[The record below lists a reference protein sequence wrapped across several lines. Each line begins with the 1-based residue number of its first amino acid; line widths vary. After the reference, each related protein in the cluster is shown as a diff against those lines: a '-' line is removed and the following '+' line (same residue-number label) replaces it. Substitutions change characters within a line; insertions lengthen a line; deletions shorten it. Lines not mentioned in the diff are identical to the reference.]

1 MIVKRMNDTA
11 TCCNECK
18 KSKNEEP
25 KIPYYM
31 IEVGNM
37 CLYMCEHCK
46 NRLKGNLALAEDLSA

>member
-1 MIVKRMNDTA
+1 MNDTA

-18 KSKNEEP
+18 KSKNENP
-25 KIPYYM
+25 KIPYYL

-37 CLYMCEHCK
+37 RVYMCEHCK